1 MPCVRFC
8 KSNDVPRA
16 LLGAVAALFWLVA
29 AGGMNAPA
37 GAQSFS
43 ERKAIEVLHYDGVIG
58 PATVDYF
65 RRGLERARANDAAL
79 LVLELDTPGGLDS
92 STREII
98 KEILGA
104 PIPVATWVGPS
115 GARAASAGTYILYAS
130 HIAAMAPASNLG
142 AATPIAIGGGLPT
155 DEPQGKSSPSSETS
169 TMHKKIINDSAAYLR
184 SLAQLRGRNADFAER
199 AVREARSMS
208 AEEALQAHV
217 IDLIAADVDDLARK
231 LDGRSVALAS
241 GKVQLHTTG
250 AAVTRIEPGWRTK
263 LLALISDPT
272 IAVVLMM
279 LGVYGLFIEVLHP
292 GAAVPGVA
300 GGICLLL
307 ALYAFQLLP
316 VNWAGVALILL
327 GCALMVAEL
336 FLPTFGVIGVGG
348 IAALA
353 TGLLML
359 IEPEVPGFG
368 IPVSVI
374 AALAIS
380 SAAVIFGAGSFA
392 LRARRR
398 PVVSG
403 REALV
408 GTEGTVTEVSGAETW
423 AHVAGES
430 WRVHSALPLTPGER
444 VRVLS
449 VQGLTLEV
457 VALGAEKH

>member
-1 MPCVRFC
+1 
-8 KSNDVPRA
+8 
-16 LLGAVAALFWLVA
+16 
-29 AGGMNAPA
+29 
-37 GAQSFS
+37 
-43 ERKAIEVLHYDGVIG
+43 
-58 PATVDYF
+58 
-65 RRGLERARANDAAL
+65 
-79 LVLELDTPGGLDS
+79 
-92 STREII
+92 
-98 KEILGA
+98 
-104 PIPVATWVGPS
+104 
-115 GARAASAGTYILYAS
+115 
-130 HIAAMAPASNLG
+130 
-142 AATPIAIGGGLPT
+142 
-155 DEPQGKSSPSSETS
+155 
-169 TMHKKIINDSAAYLR
+169 
-184 SLAQLRGRNADFAER
+184 
-199 AVREARSMS
+199 MS